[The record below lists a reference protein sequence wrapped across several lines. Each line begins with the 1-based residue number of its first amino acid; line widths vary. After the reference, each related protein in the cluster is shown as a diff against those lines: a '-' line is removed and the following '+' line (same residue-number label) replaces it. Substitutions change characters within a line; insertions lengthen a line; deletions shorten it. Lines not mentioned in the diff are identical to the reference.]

1 MSAQLR
7 ITERRAGDVTVV
19 DLDGRLEIGDGDIEF
34 AACLDALIRAGQRK
48 ILVNMRDVV
57 HIDSGG
63 IGVLVAK
70 HTSLRR
76 RGGDLRLCNLPDST
90 HRAFAVTRLLTVLD
104 TFPSEPEAIASFE
117 NVGEG

>member
-1 MSAQLR
+1 MATQLR
-7 ITERRAGDVTVV
+7 ITERRAGDVTVL

-34 AACLDALIRAGQRK
+34 GAFVDALIRAGQRK
-48 ILVNMRDVV
+48 ILVNLRDVV

-104 TFPSEPEAIASFE
+104 TFRSESEAIASFE
-117 NVGEG
+117 R